1 MTSALAQMGHLAGR
15 EQAIRSIAFLTV
27 PVLDMTAARDFYGR
41 ALGLEAVASDLVAN
55 FDRHSVMRMASGQ
68 WLILTAPQGPD
79 THDTGVHHA
88 FRVSPSAHAKIAA
101 NLAAEKIAIHSYR
114 EDRVQEVEDNCY
126 FLDRD
131 GNRLQL
137 VKAVTAKPSQAVH
150 SIDHTVVLSYDM
162 LWSESFYA
170 DDLKFPVESRVGIR
184 TADHSRARRWAAG
197 EEAMAPGTRRL
208 DKLYMTM
215 GGQNEVPRANMQVYY
230 QAGESV
236 FGVYLSVTH
245 RQEPPEDQAIGSPR
259 TGFWTTHSELDRI
272 ADSLQR
278 RHRVFQG
285 PIRHPASSLI
295 AESLYCKDTS
305 GNFLEF
311 CVPRQ

>member
-1 MTSALAQMGHLAGR
+1 MTSALAQARPLSGV
-15 EQAIRSIAFLTV
+15 QAIRSIAFLTI
-27 PVLDMTAARDFYGR
+27 PVLDVDGARDFYRR
-41 ALGLEAVASDLVAN
+41 ALGMELAASDLIPG
-55 FDRHSVMRMASGQ
+55 FDAHCVMRMPSGQ
-68 WLILTAPQGPD
+68 FLILTAPQGPD

-88 FRVSPSAHAKIAA
+88 FRVSSSAHAKIAA
-101 NLAAEKIAIHSYR
+101 NLAAEKIDIHTYR
-114 EDRVQEVEDNCY
+114 EDRLQEVAENFY
-126 FLDRD
+126 FHDRD

-137 VKAVTAKPSQAVH
+137 VRAATAKPGHGVDAVDH
-150 SIDHTVVLSYDM
+150 SAVLSYDM
-162 LWSESFYA
+162 LWSESFYG
-170 DDLKFPVESRVGIR
+170 DDLKLPVESRVGVR

-230 QAGESV
+230 KAGDSV

-245 RQEPPEDQAIGSPR
+245 RQEPPEDQLIGSPR
-259 TGFWTTHSELDRI
+259 TGFWATHSELERI
-272 ADSLQR
+272 AATLQKR
-278 RHRVFQG
+278 RRAFQG
-285 PIRHPASSLI
+285 PIGHPASSPL